1 MSNTN
6 ETPTSD
12 VVISLNTARGTISTP
27 PAMKMVATG
36 TGFTVLCGAADTSTY
51 NYDILN

>member
-1 MSNTN
+1 
-6 ETPTSD
+6 
-12 VVISLNTARGTISTP
+12 VVISLNSAGGTISTA
-27 PAMKMVATG
+27 PAMKTVTAG